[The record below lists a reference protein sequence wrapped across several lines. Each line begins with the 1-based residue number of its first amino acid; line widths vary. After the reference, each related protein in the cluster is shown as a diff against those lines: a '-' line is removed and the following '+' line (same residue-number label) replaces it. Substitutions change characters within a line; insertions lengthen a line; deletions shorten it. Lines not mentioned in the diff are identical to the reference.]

1 MKIRTALIS
10 SIVALAV
17 IGVLGYFFIPH
28 AEMNKQAVF
37 EGGSQNEFVFEI
49 ADTDSERVQGLSG
62 RKDISSDYGLLF
74 VFPTSG
80 SYGFWMKDMHV
91 SIDIAWLSEDGTV
104 LKIEEN
110 VSPST
115 FPAVFYPPRPV
126 RLVLETKAGEMRKQG
141 WDVGT
146 RVPLPKL

>member
-17 IGVLGYFFIPH
+17 IGVLGYFFIPR
-28 AEMNKQAVF
+28 AETNKQAVF
-37 EGGSQNEFVFEI
+37 ERGSQNEFVFEI

>member
-17 IGVLGYFFIPH
+17 IGVLGYFFIPR
-28 AEMNKQAVF
+28 AETNKQAVF
-37 EGGSQNEFVFEI
+37 ERGSQNEFVFEI

-74 VFPTSG
+74 VFPASG

-115 FPAVFYPPRPV
+115 FPAVFYPPRAV